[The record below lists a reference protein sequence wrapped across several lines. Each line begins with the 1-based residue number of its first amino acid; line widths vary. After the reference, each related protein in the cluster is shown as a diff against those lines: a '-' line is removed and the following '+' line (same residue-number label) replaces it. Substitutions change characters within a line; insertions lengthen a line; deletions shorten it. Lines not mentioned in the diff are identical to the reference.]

1 VKASPQLAKG
11 AAAQSLRARAAVR
24 AAPMKVCVTTAT
36 TSLPA
41 GHQNSKWP
49 TGVPPQMG
57 GHYLPSGNYAPIS
70 QSTTSGTGKPHQF
83 QYYDDDQDVDVLV
96 YRSSMDAQQGLCN
109 MVAQLSQQAI
119 QQRGIFTIAVDSAET
134 TNALANVASLLQ
146 DFSNWHVLFA
156 SDDIAGSNFAAA
168 KASFLARCPVP
179 ATQVYTIEGQNAAS
193 MAEAY
198 ATKIKY
204 LPNAVPRNGDFPV
217 IDLVILEVQAGTGAV
232 AALYPNRPEATDGK
246 VTQKK
251 LVVPVSGG
259 RVHTDMAS
267 MSLPLMNSANNVAM
281 LAFGQDTAAA
291 VWRTLEIQALPGAL
305 PAQMIRPAGKL
316 TVMLDEPATSMLS
329 PQDWNDWK
337 KYPGSNVPKPSKK

>member
-1 VKASPQLAKG
+1 
-11 AAAQSLRARAAVR
+11 
-24 AAPMKVCVTTAT
+24 M
-36 TSLPA
+36 
-41 GHQNSKWP
+41 
-49 TGVPPQMG
+49 
-57 GHYLPSGNYAPIS
+57 
-70 QSTTSGTGKPHQF
+70 
-83 QYYDDDQDVDVLV
+83 
-96 YRSSMDAQQGLCN
+96 
-109 MVAQLSQQAI
+109 
-119 QQRGIFTIAVDSAET
+119 
-134 TNALANVASLLQ
+134 
-146 DFSNWHVLFA
+146 
-156 SDDIAGSNFAAA
+156 
-168 KASFLARCPVP
+168 P